1 MSLQSHFVTGPS
13 GPIFWLVLFAL
24 WRVDR
29 PLHRL
34 ARICT
39 TLLRLV
45 DGSQYSAQWFIRRAR
60 FSSRSPGYESASR
73 CATAFDP

>member
-29 PLHRL
+29 PFIDALAFALH
-34 ARICT
+34 CF
-39 TLLRLV
+39 
-45 DGSQYSAQWFIRRAR
+45 G
-60 FSSRSPGYESASR
+60 
-73 CATAFDP
+73 